1 MPPTDSF
8 TSYRPLLFSIAYR
21 MLGTVMDAE
30 DVLQEAFL
38 RWQRAPVE
46 EVDNPR
52 AYLSAVV
59 TRLCIDHLRS
69 ARVQREEYIGPWL
82 PEPLIMNDPAPLEAT
97 ILAESL
103 STAFLV
109 LLENLNPVERAVYL
123 LREVFDYDYAEIAKI
138 VDKSEENCRQVFSR
152 AKKYITERRPRF
164 EPDPAQEQRLMGRF
178 METLASGDM
187 DGLLEI
193 LAQEIVVYSDGGG
206 KAFAAKKPVVGVVKV
221 ARFFFGLVKQIP
233 PGWEV
238 RFARSNGLPALVN
251 LINGVPHS
259 VMAFQMFD
267 GRIQNVFVV
276 VNPEKLRGVQ
286 RISQK
291 DSPGHDKIRRHEF

>member
-1 MPPTDSF
+1 
-8 TSYRPLLFSIAYR
+8 

-30 DVLQEAFL
+30 DILQEAFL
-38 RWQRAPVE
+38 RWQRAPAA

-59 TRLCIDHLRS
+59 TRLCIDQLRS

-82 PEPLIMNDPAPLEAT
+82 PEPLIMTNPAHIEST

-123 LREVFDYDYAEIAKI
+123 LREVFDYDYAEIANI
-138 VDKSEENCRQVFSR
+138 VDKSEDNCRQVFSR
-152 AKKYITERRPRF
+152 AKRYITERRPRF
-164 EPDPAQEQRLMGRF
+164 EPDPVQEQRLMGRF
-178 METLASGDM
+178 METVSTGDM

-193 LAQEIVVYSDGGG
+193 LAQDIVVYSDGGG
-206 KAFAAKKPVVGVVKV
+206 KAFAAKKPVVGVERVS
-221 ARFFFGLVKQIP
+221 RFFFGLVKHIP
-233 PGWEV
+233 HGWEM
-238 RFARSNGLPALVN
+238 RFARSNGLPALIN
-251 LINGVPHS
+251 LIDGVPHS
-259 VMAFQMFD
+259 VMAFQIFD

-276 VNPEKLRGVQ
+276 VNPDKLRGIQ
-286 RISQK
+286 SI
-291 DSPGHDKIRRHEF
+291 PG